1 MQWIARL
8 SLLYMGVAVFVIGC
22 APNNT
27 LKVGIESNFK
37 PFTYTES
44 GEPKGF
50 EVELWEAMAK
60 KANIKYELVT
70 MDVAEMSK
78 SLKSGDVDLAI
89 AGMTVNKAR
98 KDALDF
104 SDPYF
109 QTGLVLVVAKDNN
122 TIQGKKDLKDKTV
135 ATQLGSTAY
144 VYAGNISGVKEVRGY
159 PEIEQ
164 AYDDLADKKID
175 AVIFDERNVHEYL
188 QNQGK
193 DKVKMVGEPL
203 NKESY
208 AIVSKKHSKHIG
220 RVNDAIAAVVKDG
233 TYEALYEKYFG
244 SKPKKL
250 PGD

>member
-8 SLLYMGVAVFVIGC
+8 SLLYLGAVVFITGC

-27 LKVGIESNFK
+27 LKVGIESNFR

-60 KANIKYELVT
+60 KANIKYELVPVE
-70 MDVAEMSK
+70 VAEMSK

-109 QTGLVLVVAKDNN
+109 QTGLVLVVSKDNDKIKN
-122 TIQGKKDLKDKTV
+122 KGDLKDKKV
-135 ATQLGSTAY
+135 ATVLGSTAY
-144 VYAGNISGVKEVRGY
+144 VYAGNIEGVKEVRGY

-164 AYDDLADKKID
+164 AYDELAEKKID
-175 AVIFDERNVHEYL
+175 AVIFDERNVHDYL
-188 QNQGK
+188 QTRGS
-193 DKVKMVGEPL
+193 DKAKIVGEPL

-244 SKPKKL
+244 NKPKKL